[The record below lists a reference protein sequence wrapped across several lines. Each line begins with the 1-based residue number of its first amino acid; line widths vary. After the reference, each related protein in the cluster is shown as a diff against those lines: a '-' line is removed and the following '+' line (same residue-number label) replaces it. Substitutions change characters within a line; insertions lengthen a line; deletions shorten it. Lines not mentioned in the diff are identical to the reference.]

1 MSAAAESASEGH
13 NQPPLLRLR
22 GIGKRFGA
30 VQALRDIDLDIWPG
44 EVLALLG
51 DNGAGKST
59 LIKIIAGAQAP
70 TTGTMHFHDQAVRQ
84 FDPHY
89 ARDLGIE
96 TLYQDLAVAE
106 NLDVAANIFLGRERK
121 KRLLGV
127 FPILA
132 RREMRKESVLA
143 LQKLAIQLPLRQ
155 PVGELSGG
163 QRQAVAIARAA
174 YWQAKLVIMDE
185 PTAAIG
191 VGEHSAILHL
201 IQTLAASSV
210 AVILITHTMPDVWQ
224 VASRITV
231 LTRGEKALDGRPDN
245 LDEDLVVKAML
256 LGKGVAA

>member
-1 MSAAAESASEGH
+1 MKSADRVSERAG
-13 NQPPLLRLR
+13 QAPLLSLR
-22 GIGKRFGA
+22 SIGKRFGA

-59 LIKIIAGAQAP
+59 LVKIIAGAQAP
-70 TTGTMHFHDQAVRQ
+70 STGTMHFNDQTVRQ
-84 FDPHY
+84 FDPRY

-121 KRLLGV
+121 RRLLGI

-132 RREMRKESVLA
+132 RREMRKQSALA
-143 LQKLAIQLPLRQ
+143 LQKLAIELPLRQ

-191 VGEHSAILHL
+191 VGEHAAILHL
-201 IQTLAASSV
+201 IQTLAASGV

-231 LTRGEKALDGRPDN
+231 LTRGEKALDGNPES
-245 LDEDLVVKAML
+245 LDENTVVKAML
-256 LGKGVAA
+256 VGKGVAA

>member
-1 MSAAAESASEGH
+1 MKTTQVTAETNA
-13 NQPPLLRLR
+13 QPLLSLR
-22 GIGKRFGA
+22 GISKRFGA
-30 VQALRDIDLDIWPG
+30 VEALHTIDLDLWPG

-59 LIKIIAGAQAP
+59 LVKIIAGAQAP
-70 TTGTMHFHDQAVRQ
+70 TSGIMQFNGQVLRL
-84 FDPHY
+84 FDPRA

-106 NLDVAANIFLGRERK
+106 NLDVAANIFLGRERMH
-121 KRLLGV
+121 RLVGI
-127 FPILA
+127 FPVLA
-132 RREMRKESVLA
+132 RREMREQSAVA
-143 LQKLAIQLPLRQ
+143 LKKLAIDLPLRQ
-155 PVGELSGG
+155 AVGELSGG

-191 VGEHSAILHL
+191 VGEHAAILQL
-201 IQTLAASSV
+201 IQNLAASGV

-224 VASRITV
+224 VASRIIV
-231 LTRGEKALDGRPDN
+231 LTRGEKALDGVPGN
-245 LDEDLVVKAML
+245 LTEDQVVKAML

>member
-1 MSAAAESASEGH
+1 MKSADRVSERSGH
-13 NQPPLLRLR
+13 APLLSLR

-59 LIKIIAGAQAP
+59 LVKIIAGAQAP
-70 TTGTMHFHDQAVRQ
+70 STGTMHFNHQAVRQ
-84 FDPHY
+84 FDPRY

-121 KRLLGV
+121 RRLLGI

-132 RREMRKESVLA
+132 RREMRKQSALA
-143 LQKLAIQLPLRQ
+143 LQKLAIELPLRQ

-201 IQTLAASSV
+201 IQTLAASGV

-231 LTRGEKALDGRPDN
+231 LTRGEKALDGNPEN
-245 LDEDLVVKAML
+245 LDENTVVKAML
-256 LGKGVAA
+256 VGKGVAA

>member
-1 MSAAAESASEGH
+1 MKSADMASERSGH
-13 NQPPLLRLR
+13 APLLSLR

-59 LIKIIAGAQAP
+59 LVKIIAGAQAP
-70 TTGTMHFHDQAVRQ
+70 STGTMHFNHQAVRQ
-84 FDPHY
+84 FDPRY

-121 KRLLGV
+121 RRLLGI

-132 RREMRKESVLA
+132 RREMRKQSTLA
-143 LQKLAIQLPLRQ
+143 LQKLAIELPLQQ

-201 IQTLAASSV
+201 IQALAASGV

-231 LTRGEKALDGRPDN
+231 LTRGEKALDGNPEN
-245 LDEDLVVKAML
+245 LDENTVVKAML
-256 LGKGVAA
+256 VGKGVAA